1 MHHAYW
7 AANMWAFYAA
17 ADIALALLLLR
28 FGFPVEKAPSLMT
41 GLVSL
46 TCLPTK
52 TGALPLYKSLDPEAT
67 KTCQVLPM
75 QRCVCP
81 KHVLGAQLLKD
92 VSEVCSFIRLLAVPL
107 LSSW

>member
-1 MHHAYW
+1 MGRLFPFNRGLMHHAYW

-52 TGALPLYKSLDPEAT
+52 TGALPLYKFTRPRSHQNLSSVADA
-67 KTCQVLPM
+67 
-75 QRCVCP
+75 
-81 KHVLGAQLLKD
+81 
-92 VSEVCSFIRLLAVPL
+92 EVCVS
-107 LSSW
+107 